1 MKLKV
6 LRAFRDKTNGEMKE
20 VDEVIEVS
28 EERGQE
34 LLAHPL
40 KLVSEVKEKKPRK
53 KKSEK

>member
-6 LRAFRDKTNGEMKE
+6 LKAFRDKTNGEMKK

-53 KKSEK
+53 KKADK